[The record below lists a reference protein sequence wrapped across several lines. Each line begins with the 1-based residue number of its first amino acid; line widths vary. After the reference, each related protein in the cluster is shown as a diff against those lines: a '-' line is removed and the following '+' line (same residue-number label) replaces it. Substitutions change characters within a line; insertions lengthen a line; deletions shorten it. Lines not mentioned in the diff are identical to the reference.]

1 MRKFTVTL
9 ALMLMAGFLF
19 SASHNKKVSP
29 EDPKLIDSGSFGIF
43 QAGHRVATETF
54 RIQQT
59 STQSLTTSEIKTEG
73 VEPMVQSSELTMAS
87 NGDLMKYL
95 WRESKPERLESVLE
109 AGEQILTQHI
119 LAGEEKEKNK
129 DIPYILPSS
138 TSVLD
143 DYFFV
148 HRQVLTWRYL
158 ATECPALA
166 NCKLKKVNI
175 GIIVPRQHTSG
186 LVTLEFTGRDK
197 VMIKGAPTELNHFV
211 LHADDVDWSL
221 YFDDAQ
227 KMVKV
232 EIPSEQTEAVRD

>member
-1 MRKFTVTL
+1 LQKTL
-9 ALMLMAGFLF
+9 IALLVVLVMAPLF
-19 SASHNKKVSP
+19 AASHDKKNSRDESKIV
-29 EDPKLIDSGSFGIF
+29 DAGSFGIF

-54 RIQQT
+54 RIQQ
-59 STQSLTTSEIKTEG
+59 SATQSLTTSEIKTEG
-73 VEPMVQSSELTMAS
+73 PQPMVQNSELTMAA
-87 NGDLMKYL
+87 NGDLMKYQ
-95 WRESKPERLESVLE
+95 WRESQPEQLESSLD
-109 AGEQILTQHI
+109 AGDQILTQHI
-119 LAGEEKEKNK
+119 IMSEKKEK

-148 HRQVLTWRYL
+148 HREVLTWRYL
-158 ATECPALA
+158 ATQCPVLT
-166 NCKLKKVNI
+166 NCKLSKVNI

-186 LVTLEFTGRDK
+186 LVSMEFTGRDK
-197 VMIKGAPTELNHFV
+197 VILKGVQTELNHFV

-232 EIPSEQTEAVRD
+232 EVPSEQTEAVRD